1 MRHPSRR
8 NPIEKEKNNINPMM
22 KVIDKN
28 IFQIL
33 NHCVL
38 EHINSTALRVRW
50 SPIEERV
57 ISLINASLGF
67 YLPRKQPDSPDIS
80 KDSGTIGS
88 RRPAA
93 FLPFSKEL
101 FRACLVRILP
111 RSARSKTPQ
120 NVVRKIKNDM
130 TQQTRLTQLEH
141 LSILC
146 STDTYLLSFRN
157 EAKRYLKQRYRSNEH
172 FFLLLFERIY
182 LKFQNFIRTGYLHC
196 IPQGTIEYLPNS
208 KEELLKQYKIIG
220 KPSSEFHIL
229 HQPE

>member
-1 MRHPSRR
+1 LIVCH
-8 NPIEKEKNNINPMM
+8 ENIH
-22 KVIDKN
+22 VLV
-28 IFQIL
+28 FL
-33 NHCVL
+33 SFVL

-50 SPIEERV
+50 SPTEERV
-57 ISLINASLGF
+57 ISLINASLAF
-67 YLPRKQPDSPDIS
+67 YLPRRQNDLSHDST
-80 KDSGTIGS
+80 GVAS

-101 FRACLVRILP
+101 FRACLIRVLT

-130 TQQTRLTQLEH
+130 TQSTRLSQLEH
-141 LSILC
+141 LSLLC

-182 LKFQNFIRTGYLHC
+182 LKFQNFIRTGYVHC
-196 IPQGTIEYLPNS
+196 VPQGTIEYLPS
-208 KEELLKQYKIIG
+208 SSEELMKSYRIIG
-220 KPSSEFHIL
+220 KPSAEHRSFDDQHE
-229 HQPE
+229 

>member
-1 MRHPSRR
+1 M
-8 NPIEKEKNNINPMM
+8 
-22 KVIDKN
+22 
-28 IFQIL
+28 
-33 NHCVL
+33 
-38 EHINSTALRVRW
+38 RVRW

-57 ISLINASLGF
+57 ISLINAALGF

-80 KDSGTIGS
+80 NDSNPIGS

-93 FLPFSKEL
+93 FLPFNKEL

-130 TQQTRLTQLEH
+130 TQQTRLSQLEH
-141 LSILC
+141 LAILC
-146 STDTYLLSFRN
+146 STDTYLLPFRN

-182 LKFQNFIRTGYLHC
+182 QKFQNFIRTGYLHC

-208 KEELLKQYKIIG
+208 REQLFKQYKIIG
-220 KPSSEFHIL
+220 KPSTELQIL

>member
-1 MRHPSRR
+1 M
-8 NPIEKEKNNINPMM
+8 
-22 KVIDKN
+22 
-28 IFQIL
+28 
-33 NHCVL
+33 
-38 EHINSTALRVRW
+38 
-50 SPIEERV
+50 
-57 ISLINASLGF
+57 INASLAF
-67 YLPRKQPDSPDIS
+67 YLPRKQTDNPDIS
-80 KDSGTIGS
+80 KDSNTIGS

-130 TQQTRLTQLEH
+130 TQQTRLSQLEH
-141 LSILC
+141 LSVLC

-182 LKFQNFIRTGYLHC
+182 NKFQNFIRTGYLHC

-208 KEELLKQYKIIG
+208 KQELLKQYKIIG
-220 KPSSEFHIL
+220 KPSSEFHSL